1 VRQAETILAREVESF
16 HDWRISLGVVPTI
29 TSLRRHAE
37 DIRRAE
43 LKRAEPRLRTL
54 SPSQRRAVEALT
66 AQIVNKLLHAPTV
79 RTKQAALLPEGHAY
93 ASAVERLFEVGEN
106 RR

>member
-1 VRQAETILAREVESF
+1 M
-16 HDWRISLGVVPTI
+16 
-29 TSLRRHAE
+29 RRHAE

-43 LKRAEPRLRTL
+43 LKRAETRLRTL

-79 RTKQAALLPEGHAY
+79 RMKQAALPLEGHAY

-106 RR
+106 GR